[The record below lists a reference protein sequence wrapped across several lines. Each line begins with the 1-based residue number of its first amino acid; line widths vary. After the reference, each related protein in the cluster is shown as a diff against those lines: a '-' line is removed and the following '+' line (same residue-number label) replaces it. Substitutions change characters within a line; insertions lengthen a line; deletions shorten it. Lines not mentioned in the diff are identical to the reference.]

1 MENVKTKPSSI
12 FVGVA
17 GYWLG
22 GILGNLVTYLIAI
35 SGLLG
40 WLIGI
45 IPPEQ
50 SLVRLFFAIV
60 LAFATVGAGGAVTG
74 IFNG

>member
-12 FVGVA
+12 FVGVV
-17 GYWLG
+17 GFWLG

-35 SGLLG
+35 SGLVG
-40 WLIGI
+40 FVGI